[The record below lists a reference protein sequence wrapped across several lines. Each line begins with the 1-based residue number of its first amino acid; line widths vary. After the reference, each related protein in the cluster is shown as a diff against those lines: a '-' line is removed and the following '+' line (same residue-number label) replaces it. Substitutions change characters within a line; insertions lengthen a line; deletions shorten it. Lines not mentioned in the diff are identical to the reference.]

1 MLYKLYID
9 GSKLEGRFKD
19 SEMERVFKGFQE
31 IYREYGV
38 KVVGAWN
45 NADDPPGRPH
55 GVNTPHRSWLTGP
68 PFFSLIQ
75 WVRSYGIGLE
85 VFLNEP
91 PNSPSH
97 GCARKCSV
105 NTLRQ
110 FG

>member
-55 GVNTPHRSWLTGP
+55 GVNTPPSVVADGSTFFLPNPVGSIIRHRS
-68 PFFSLIQ
+68 
-75 WVRSYGIGLE
+75 
-85 VFLNEP
+85 
-91 PNSPSH
+91 
-97 GCARKCSV
+97 
-105 NTLRQ
+105 
-110 FG
+110 